1 MSEKDA
7 LVPSAVYLPSTGA
20 RPPRTVRLDDG
31 REITPPAPM
40 LDSVGAIAGL
50 SPRRERGDGGEV
62 PGADVDLVDALPRE
76 LVWPTVAAW
85 LTAAKSVQTRRA
97 RLQDVAAFLRW
108 LEVHAPGLALLAVSE
123 DTITGYRESLATGTA
138 RAGVRDVGKPLS
150 AASVARRLST
160 LSSFYKYAMRRAG
173 LRANPADPGFVE
185 RPVVSGEGKTPMRTK
200 EEAQGLTSA
209 AGADDFLDRYPADAV
224 CVTLLF
230 MTGMRIGE
238 ITALT
243 CGQVKDDSGHRVLV
257 FARKGGR
264 TARVPIPPA
273 VAVLLFPLIAGRPAD
288 EPIFHTDDGRPWDRW
303 RAYTALRRA
312 ATAANLSSHGLTP
325 HTARA
330 TFASLLREAGVP
342 REKVQEAMGHT
353 SSTTTQRYERGTSTL
368 SSHAAYDMERL
379 LEGNL

>member
-7 LVPSAVYLPSTGA
+7 LVPSAVFSPASGV
-20 RPPRTVRLDDG
+20 RPPQTIRLDDG
-31 REITPPAPM
+31 REITAPAPM
-40 LDSVGAIAGL
+40 VESVGAIAGL
-50 SPRRERGDGGEV
+50 SPRRARGDGGEV
-62 PGADVDLVDALPRE
+62 PGADVDLIDALPRD
-76 LVWPTVAAW
+76 LAWPTVAAW

-108 LEVHAPGLALLAVSE
+108 LDAHAAGIGLLAVSE
-123 DTITGYRESLATGTA
+123 DTIVGYRETIATGRA

-160 LSSFYKYAMRRAG
+160 LSSFYRYAMRRAG

-185 RPVVSGEGKTPMRTK
+185 RPIVSGEGRTPMRTK

-209 AGADDFLDRYPADAV
+209 AASDDFLVRYPADAV

-230 MTGMRIGE
+230 MTGMRVGE
-238 ITALT
+238 VTALT
-243 CGQVKDDSGHRVLV
+243 VGQLQDDAGHRVLV
-257 FARKGGR
+257 FARKGGK

-273 VAVLLFPLIAGRPAD
+273 LAVLLLPLISGRPSY
-288 EPIFHTDDGRPWDRW
+288 EPILRTDDGRPWDRW

-312 ATAANLSSHGLTP
+312 ATAAGVSSHGLTP

-342 REKVQEAMGHT
+342 REKVQEAMGHA
-353 SSTTTQRYERGTSTL
+353 SSTTTQRYERGTATL
-368 SSHAAYDMERL
+368 ASHAAYDMERL
-379 LEGNL
+379 LDDH

>member
-7 LVPSAVYLPSTGA
+7 LIPSAVYNPSTGA
-20 RPPRTVRLDDG
+20 RPPQTVRLDDG
-31 REITPPAPM
+31 REIVPPAPM

-50 SPRRERGDGGEV
+50 SPRRARKDGGEV
-62 PGADVDLVDALPRE
+62 PGADVDLVDALPRR

-97 RLQDVAAFLRW
+97 RLQDISAFLRW
-108 LEVHAPGLALLAVSE
+108 LEIHAPGVALLAVTE
-123 DTITGYRESLATGTA
+123 DTVIGYRESLATGQA
-138 RAGVRDVGKPLS
+138 RAGVRVVGKPLG
-150 AASVARRLST
+150 AAIIARRLST

-173 LRANPADPGFVE
+173 LRANPADPDFVE

-200 EEAQGLTSA
+200 EEARSLTSA
-209 AGADDFLDRYPADAV
+209 AADADFLDEYPADAV

-230 MTGMRIGE
+230 VTGMRIGE

-243 CGQVKDDSGHRVLV
+243 CGQVQDDSGHRVLA
-257 FARKGGR
+257 FARKGGK

-273 VAVLLFPLIAGRPAD
+273 VAALLLPFIAGRPAE
-288 EPIFHTDDGRPWDRW
+288 EPIFLTDDGRPWSRW

-312 ATAANLSSHGLTP
+312 ATAASLSSHGLTP

-342 REKVQEAMGHT
+342 REKVQEAMGHA
-353 SSTTTQRYERGTSTL
+353 SSTTTQRYERGTASL

-379 LEGNL
+379 LDGNA